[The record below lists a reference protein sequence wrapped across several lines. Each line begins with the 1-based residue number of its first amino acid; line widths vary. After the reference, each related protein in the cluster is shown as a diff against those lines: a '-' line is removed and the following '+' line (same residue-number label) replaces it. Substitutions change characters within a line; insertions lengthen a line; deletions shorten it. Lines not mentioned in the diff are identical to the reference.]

1 LGHRTLEV
9 SFQVGFE
16 PFRLSHH
23 ISTFGESYR
32 KADQV
37 MVASVKQV
45 VPVPVLQQTVV
56 CMRFDA
62 ETDIQLRQ

>member
-9 SFQVGFE
+9 SFRAGFE

-23 ISTFGESYR
+23 ISTFSESFR

-37 MVASVKQV
+37 MVASVKQG
-45 VPVPVLQQTVV
+45 VPVLVLQQTVV
-56 CMRFDA
+56 CMSFDA
-62 ETDIQLRQ
+62 ETGIQLRQ

>member
-9 SFQVGFE
+9 SFQAGFE

-23 ISTFGESYR
+23 NSTFGESFR

-45 VPVPVLQQTVV
+45 VPVLVLKLQWV
-56 CMRFDA
+56 CWRFVS
-62 ETDIQLRQ
+62 ETGIQLRQ